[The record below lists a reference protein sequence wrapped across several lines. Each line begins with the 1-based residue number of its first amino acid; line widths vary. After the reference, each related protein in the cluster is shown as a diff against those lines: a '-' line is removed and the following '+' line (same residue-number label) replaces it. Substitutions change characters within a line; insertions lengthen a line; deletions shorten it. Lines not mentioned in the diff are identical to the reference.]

1 MIMLGSIAA
10 AMLLSTVSGPVQVD
24 VGRANWTAL
33 PPLASVE
40 RVMPSPE
47 MVDRVETMLESG
59 ACTIPGQSAKKFD
72 ITIPYAVL
80 VEPDGSAGRVVV
92 AETGCAELETYV
104 GIIVSAMAREGD
116 FQPTREAKARWFA
129 SELNFNLQ

>member
-1 MIMLGSIAA
+1 MLGSIAA
-10 AMLLSTVSGPVQVD
+10 AMLLTTVTGPLQVD
-24 VGRANWTAL
+24 VGRANWSAL
-33 PPLASVE
+33 PPLKAVE
-40 RVMPSPE
+40 RVLPSPE

-59 ACTIPGQSAKKFD
+59 ACRIRGQSAKKFD
-72 ITIPYAVL
+72 ISIPYAVL
-80 VEPDGSAGRVVV
+80 VEPDGSARRVVV

-104 GIIVSAMAREGD
+104 GVIVSAMAREGD

>member
-1 MIMLGSIAA
+1 MLGSIAA
-10 AMLLSTVSGPVQVD
+10 AMLLSTVSGPIQVD

-33 PPLASVE
+33 PPLKAVE

-47 MVDRVETMLESG
+47 MVDRVETMLGSG
-59 ACTIPGQSAKKFD
+59 ACTIRGQSAKKFD

-80 VEPDGSAGRVVV
+80 VEPDGSARRVVV

-104 GIIVSAMAREGD
+104 GVIVSAMAREGD
-116 FQPTREAKARWFA
+116 FQRTHEAKARWFA